1 MEEFEGYVYQVLSTG
16 NPCRHYAGNE
26 TQEMGLL
33 RADELL
39 EVACGTLWVL
49 NYGILLLVLLLIRFT
64 QQ

>member
-1 MEEFEGYVYQVLSTG
+1 MEEFAGYVYQVLPTG
-16 NPCRHYAGNE
+16 NSCGHYARNE